1 MSDSPK
7 AIKIHNPFKVF
18 ILTTVFISALGYID
32 YITGEI
38 SIDLLY
44 ILCVSIVRWHTNTY
58 LGIICV
64 FEIIIAKV
72 AADYFDQIKIG
83 SHFYEWNMFSN
94 LCMYLIVCLLI
105 GNLRKVLSK

>member
-1 MSDSPK
+1 MSDNSK
-7 AIKIHNPFKVF
+7 SLSSHNPLKAFF
-18 ILTTVFISALGYID
+18 LTTVFISALGYID

-38 SIDLLY
+38 SIDILY
-44 ILCVSIVRWHTNTY
+44 ILCVCIVRWYTNTY

-64 FEIIIAKV
+64 FEVVIAKV

-83 SHFYEWNMFSN
+83 THFYEWNMFSN
-94 LCMYLIVCLLI
+94 MFMYLIVCLLI